1 MYLSFLLVKDFR
13 NYEYL
18 EIPFYQGVS
27 LLFGDN
33 ALGKTNVLE
42 ACYYLSTMS
51 SHRAEKIQDLARWG
65 TGVFTVGGRVGEEPG
80 KLLRV
85 TSEVVPYLKHTIT
98 IDGVKKKKQDIAA
111 LFPCVFFSPDDLSL
125 VKGSSSKRRAMV
137 DSVLSRTDPVYAREI
152 SRYTKVL
159 TRRNAVLKKG
169 YPGPGWQKTMDS
181 LNQILVESGALV
193 LKKRLSL
200 MNELDQN
207 VSRTYGYLVGGQCKL
222 AYKSSIGEIEK
233 EEKTIRER
241 FFSVLTKLAKAE
253 AERKMT
259 LVGPHRDDVNI
270 LLAEDKSYRYFGSQ
284 GQQRSIALALRLAEA
299 ETINQVLDKKPLLL
313 LDDIFSSW
321 TKPQEKS
328 AFSL

>member
-1 MYLSFLLVKDFR
+1 
-13 NYEYL
+13 
-18 EIPFYQGVS
+18 
-27 LLFGDN
+27 
-33 ALGKTNVLE
+33 
-42 ACYYLSTMS
+42 
-51 SHRAEKIQDLARWG
+51 
-65 TGVFTVGGRVGEEPG
+65 
-80 KLLRV
+80 
-85 TSEVVPYLKHTIT
+85 
-98 IDGVKKKKQDIAA
+98 
-111 LFPCVFFSPDDLSL
+111 
-125 VKGSSSKRRAMV
+125 
-137 DSVLSRTDPVYAREI
+137 
-152 SRYTKVL
+152 
-159 TRRNAVLKKG
+159 
-169 YPGPGWQKTMDS
+169 
-181 LNQILVESGALV
+181 
-193 LKKRLSL
+193 

-313 LDDIFSSW
+313 LDDIFSELDETRRKRVLSLCEDGYQIIM
-321 TKPQEKS
+321 TSTDPLYSEQVDIRLYKVENNTVEKQ
-328 AFSL
+328 